1 MRACVALALGGAMV
15 LGLATGA
22 SGASAASGASGAAA
36 SGMKPGPGASLA
48 DWQRAVTVR
57 IDLRLKTLAGL
68 KLAITGATDLS
79 GAHKSTLQDLV
90 SSDTSGLNGLR
101 TKVAGETTVAA
112 VKADGRSMVVDYRI
126 YMLVVPQVRFV
137 IGSDIQ
143 AASAARLKSINDKL
157 AGVASQLQAQGKDV
171 SKIDDQLADMA
182 SKISADTSTI
192 SGTADGLL
200 AVKPSADANAMHAV
214 VSPVRTAMRSGR
226 DDLKA
231 AIADAKSVRAELTA
245 LA

>member
-1 MRACVALALGGAMV
+1 MMTTRTVARACAAFALGGAMI

-22 SGASAASGASGAAA
+22 SGSSASYV
-36 SGMKPGPGASLA
+36 KPGPNASLA
-48 DWQRAVTVR
+48 DWQKAETAR

-68 KLAITGATDLS
+68 KIAIAGATDLS
-79 GAHKSTLQDLV
+79 SAHKTTLQNLV

-101 TKVAGETTVAA
+101 TKIAGETTIAA

-126 YMLVVPQVRFV
+126 YMLVVPQVRFT

-143 AASAARLKSINDKL
+143 TASVARLKSIHDKL
-157 AGVASQLQAQGKDV
+157 AGIASQLQAQGKDV
-171 SKIDDQLADMA
+171 SKIDDQLTDMA

-192 SGTADGLL
+192 SGKADGLL
-200 AVKPSADANAMHAV
+200 DVKPSSDANAMHAA
-214 VSPVRTAMRSGR
+214 VSPVRAAMRSGR
-226 DDLKA
+226 DDLKG
-231 AIADAKSVRAELTA
+231 AIADAKSVRAELKA